1 MFQPLS
7 AYIGLSYIKAKRD
20 NHFIS
25 FISLASVVGIA
36 LGVIVLI
43 TVLSAVNGY
52 EEGMRDRFLK
62 MFSHVTVSDADWQ
75 LPHWEK
81 RKREVLEA
89 NHVIAAAPF
98 VERQVM
104 LKEAEKVQATLIQ
117 GVLPEL
123 ENQVAF
129 IDDFIVRPE
138 GSEAVEGEGESS
150 VGLSALKAGEYNIIL
165 GVTLAKTLGV
175 VVGDSVMLLSPR
187 KQSFIINDDGT
198 QTVDDQTP
206 LLKDFNVV
214 ATFKADMQVFDSGTA
229 YIHMQDAVDLFEMGD
244 DVTGLRLKID
254 DIFKAQEVT
263 YAIADASKGDY
274 LLTNWT
280 TQNANL
286 FKSLQLFKTMLFMI
300 LILIIGIAA
309 FNLVSTLI
317 MIVTDKQSDIAILR
331 TLGMSPAQVM
341 RLFIVQGS
349 VLGLIGTVIGVSLG
363 LLVAVN
369 LTDIV
374 SWLEQLLN
382 YQFLKSEIHQ
392 ITKIDTKI
400 IVSDVVIIALSAL
413 ALAILAT
420 LYPAWKASKVQPAEA
435 LRYD

>member
-7 AYIGLSYIKAKRD
+7 VYIGLSYIKAKRN

-52 EEGMRDRFLK
+52 EKGMRDRFLNL
-62 MFSHVTVSDADWQ
+62 FSHVTVSDSDWQ

-81 RKREVLEA
+81 RKRQVLEEK
-89 NHVIAAAPF
+89 HVIAAAPF

-123 ENQVAF
+123 ERDIGHIEKF
-129 IDDFIVRPE
+129 ISKPA
-138 GSEAVEGEGESS
+138 S
-150 VGLSALKAGEYNIIL
+150 LSALKAGEYNIIL
-165 GVTLAKTLGV
+165 GETLAKTLGV
-175 VVGDSVMLLSPR
+175 AVGDSVMLLSPR
-187 KQSFIINDDGT
+187 KQSFIINADGT

-214 ATFKADMQVFDSGTA
+214 ATFKADMQVFDSSTA
-229 YIHMQDAVDLFEMGD
+229 YVHMQDALDLFEMGEN
-244 DVTGLRLKID
+244 VTGLRLKLD
-254 DIFKAQEVT
+254 DIFKAQDVT
-263 YAIADASKGDY
+263 YAIADKSTGDY

-286 FKSLQLFKTMLFMI
+286 FKSLQLFKTMLFLI

-382 YQFLKSEIHQ
+382 YQFLKAEVHQ
-392 ITKIDTKI
+392 ITQIDTKI
-400 IVSDVVIIALSAL
+400 IVSDVIIIAVSAL
-413 ALAILAT
+413 ALSILAT
-420 LYPAWKASKVQPAEA
+420 LYPAWKASRVQPAEA

>member
-1 MFQPLS
+1 MKMFQPLS

-52 EEGMRDRFLK
+52 EQGMRDRFLK
-62 MFSHVTVSDADWQ
+62 MFSHVTVTDSDWQ

-81 RKREVLEA
+81 RRKEVLET
-89 NHVIAAAPF
+89 NRVLAAAPF
-98 VERQVM
+98 IERQVM
-104 LKEAEKVQATLIQ
+104 LKEADKVQATLIQ
-117 GVLPEL
+117 GVVPEL
-123 ENQVAF
+123 ENKVARIDEF
-129 IDDFIVRPE
+129 ITNSE
-138 GSEAVEGEGESS
+138 GSEDA
-150 VGLSALKAGEYNIIL
+150 GLSALKAGEYNIIL

-175 VVGDSVMLLSPR
+175 KVGDSVMLLSPR

-198 QTVDDQTP
+198 QTADDQTP

-229 YIHMQDAVDLFEMGD
+229 YIHMQDAIDLFEMGD

-263 YAIADASKGDY
+263 YAIADASSGDY

-286 FKSLQLFKTMLFMI
+286 FKSLQLFKAMLFMI

-392 ITKIDTKI
+392 ITQIDTKI
-400 IVSDVVIIALSAL
+400 IATDVIIIALSAL
-413 ALAILAT
+413 VLAVLAT
-420 LYPAWKASKVQPAEA
+420 LYPAWKASRVQPAEA

>member
-1 MFQPLS
+1 MKMFQPLS

-52 EEGMRDRFLK
+52 EQGMRDRFLK
-62 MFSHVTVSDADWQ
+62 MFSHVTVSDSDWQ

-81 RKREVLEA
+81 RRKEVLEA
-89 NHVIAAAPF
+89 KHVIAVAPF

-104 LKEAEKVQATLIQ
+104 LKEADKVQATLIQ
-117 GVLPEL
+117 GIVPEL
-123 ENQVAF
+123 ESKVARVDEF
-129 IDDFIVRPE
+129 ITRSE
-138 GSEAVEGEGESS
+138 GLEGA
-150 VGLSALKAGEYNIIL
+150 GLSALKAGEYNIIL
-165 GVTLAKTLGV
+165 GATLAKTLGV
-175 VVGDSVMLLSPR
+175 KVGDSVMLLSPR

-229 YIHMQDAVDLFEMGD
+229 YIHLQDAIDLFEMGD

-263 YAIADASKGDY
+263 YAIADASSGDY

-280 TQNANL
+280 IQNANL
-286 FKSLQLFKTMLFMI
+286 FKSLQLFKAMLFLI

-392 ITKIDTKI
+392 ITQIDTKI
-400 IVSDVVIIALSAL
+400 IATDVIMIALSAL
-413 ALAILAT
+413 VLAILAT
-420 LYPAWKASKVQPAEA
+420 IFPAWKASRVQPAEA

>member
-36 LGVIVLI
+36 LGVMVLI

-62 MFSHVTVSDADWQ
+62 MFSHVTVSDSDWQ

-81 RKREVLEA
+81 RKRQVLEEK
-89 NHVIAAAPF
+89 HVIAAAPF

-117 GVLPEL
+117 GILPEL
-123 ENQVAF
+123 ERNIGHIEEF
-129 IDDFIVRPE
+129 ISKPASLD
-138 GSEAVEGEGESS
+138 
-150 VGLSALKAGEYNIIL
+150 ALKAGEYNVIL
-165 GVTLAKTLGV
+165 GETLAKTLGV

-187 KQSFIINDDGT
+187 RQSFIINADGT

-214 ATFKADMQVFDSGTA
+214 ATFRADMQVFDSSTA
-229 YIHMQDAVDLFEMGD
+229 YIHMQDALDLFEMGD
-244 DVTGLRLKID
+244 NVTGLRLKLD

-263 YAIADASKGDY
+263 YAIADNSTGDY

-286 FKSLQLFKTMLFMI
+286 FKSLQLFKTMLF
-300 LILIIGIAA
+300 LILTLIIAIAA

-349 VLGLIGTVIGVSLG
+349 VLGLIGTIIGVSLG

-382 YQFLKSEIHQ
+382 YQFLKSEVHQ
-392 ITKIDTKI
+392 ITQIDTKI
-400 IVSDVVIIALSAL
+400 IVSDVIIIALSAL
-413 ALAILAT
+413 TLAILAT

>member
-1 MFQPLS
+1 MKMFQPLS
-7 AYIGLSYIKAKRD
+7 VYIGLSYIKAKRD

-62 MFSHVTVSDADWQ
+62 MFSHVTVSDSDWQ

-81 RKREVLEA
+81 RRREVLEA
-89 NHVIAAAPF
+89 KHVLAAAPF
-98 VERQVM
+98 IERQVM
-104 LKEAEKVQATLIQ
+104 LKEAGKVQATLIQ
-117 GVLPEL
+117 GVVPEL
-123 ENQVAF
+123 EKDIGGIDKF
-129 IDDFIVRPE
+129 ISKPT
-138 GSEAVEGEGESS
+138 S
-150 VGLSALKAGEYNIIL
+150 LNALKAGEYNIIL
-165 GVTLAKTLGV
+165 GATLAKTLGV
-175 VVGDSVMLLSPR
+175 KVGDSVMLLSPS
-187 KQSFIINDDGT
+187 KQAFIINDDGT

-229 YIHMQDAVDLFEMGD
+229 YIHMQDAIDLFEMGD

-263 YAIADASKGDY
+263 YAIADSSSGDY

-374 SWLEQLLN
+374 SWFEQLLN
-382 YQFLKSEIHQ
+382 YQFLKSDIHQ
-392 ITKIDTKI
+392 ITQIDTKI
-400 IVSDVVIIALSAL
+400 IASDVIIIALSAL